1 MLSWIPLLQPNK
13 EVRHYVYIS
22 AEHVDYMWIMGK
34 VDEERLNR
42 YTPKFIQEAERNEIL
57 VTPQNV

>member
-1 MLSWIPLLQPNK
+1 M
-13 EVRHYVYIS
+13 RHYVYIS